1 MRPVLPAVAVVTRAA
16 ALGAL
21 AAGAVLGVM
30 SGPALGAPLGAQVPG
45 AAPAARP
52 PTAVRSRVVDAA
64 TGAPLA
70 GAELWLVGVLPAA
83 PNGDAAAP
91 RDTAAV
97 RTDARGAWHAAVAPG
112 RYRVRARALGYLPRE
127 RTVDLGPGAA
137 DLVLALDAVALPLG
151 QVVVS
156 AARREQRLADAVVT
170 TEVVTRAEIARTGAS
185 DLASVLL
192 EQTGT
197 QLQGGMPAGAGAVL
211 QGLGDERVLV
221 LLDGRPVA
229 GRIAGVFDLSRIPT
243 AVIERVEVI
252 KGPQATL
259 YGTDAMGG
267 VINIVT
273 RTPGVGSDGVW
284 GPIAGATAT
293 VTAGSQA
300 RRDGGAGLTL
310 ARGALAGTVDV
321 GRRTIDLTPGRGA
334 TDGALAA
341 RTDGAAKLRWAP
353 DSLRSVEASVLALDE
368 RQRWRS
374 GALYTFSDNRQWS
387 GRLTGAWRRGR
398 QRLVPTLYASTFDHR
413 SRGSVATRPIAGD
426 TGQRDL
432 QRVSQADV
440 QYTGQFGAAGAH
452 VVDAGAQLRRDETE
466 AARVPGGL
474 RAVTTVEPYV
484 QAELAATPALSLA
497 PGVRLSR
504 SAQWGTAVTPRLA
517 ARYVVPLGAGAGGRL
532 TLRASAGTGFRAPG
546 FKELFMFFQNQA
558 AGYAVLGNPDL
569 RPERSR
575 NVTGGAEWAAD
586 RAYLRGQLFWN
597 GFRNFIET
605 RPIQG
610 AGEAPLYRYANVST
624 GSTRGVEAEV
634 GGVLGRVR
642 LESGYAALAT
652 RDNATGRPLLGRPTH
667 SGRLAASYAAPA
679 GGRLAGARLS
689 TVGVFTGRTP
699 MQRGDDGQVTSW
711 RDAFLRVD
719 LRAAQRVR
727 GGLDLV
733 IGADNLFDTRPA
745 QWAGF
750 TGRQLYTA
758 LSWTLAP
765 TAVP

>member
-1 MRPVLPAVAVVTRAA
+1 MRPVLPPVAVTTRAA
-16 ALGAL
+16 VLGAL
-21 AAGAVLGVM
+21 AVGV
-30 SGPALGAPLGAQVPG
+30 ALGATLDAALGNPLGAQVPA
-45 AAPAARP
+45 AAPAAQP
-52 PTAVRSRVVDAA
+52 PAAVRGHVIDAA

-70 GAELWLVGVLPAA
+70 GAELWLVGPLVGPLPAT
-83 PNGDAAAP
+83 PNAGAAAP
-91 RDTAAV
+91 GDTAVV
-97 RTDARGAWHAAVAPG
+97 RADARGAWRAAVAPG

-137 DLVLALDAVALPLG
+137 DLVLALDAAALALD

-156 AARREQRLADAVVT
+156 AARREQRLADAVAT

-192 EQTGT
+192 EQTGI

-211 QGLGDERVLV
+211 QGLGAERVLV

-273 RTPGVGSDGVW
+273 RTPGAGGDGVW
-284 GPIAGATAT
+284 GPVAGATAT

-300 RRDGGAGLTL
+300 RRDGSAGLTL
-310 ARGALAGTVDV
+310 ARGALAGTVDA

-353 DSLRSVEASVLALDE
+353 DSARSVEASVLALDE

-398 QRLVPTLYASTFDHR
+398 HRLVPTLYASTFDHR

-432 QRVSQADV
+432 QRVYQADV

-504 SAQWGTAVTPRLA
+504 SAQWGTALTPRLA
-517 ARYVVPLGAGAGGRL
+517 ARYVVPLGGRRAGAGERL
-532 TLRASAGTGFRAPG
+532 TLRASAGTGVPRAR
-546 FKELFMFFQNQA
+546 L
-558 AGYAVLGNPDL
+558 
-569 RPERSR
+569 
-575 NVTGGAEWAAD
+575 
-586 RAYLRGQLFWN
+586 
-597 GFRNFIET
+597 
-605 RPIQG
+605 QG
-610 AGEAPLYRYANVST
+610 AVHVLPEPGRRVC
-624 GSTRGVEAEV
+624 RV
-634 GGVLGRVR
+634 GQ
-642 LESGYAALAT
+642 
-652 RDNATGRPLLGRPTH
+652 P
-667 SGRLAASYAAPA
+667 
-679 GGRLAGARLS
+679 
-689 TVGVFTGRTP
+689 
-699 MQRGDDGQVTSW
+699 
-711 RDAFLRVD
+711 
-719 LRAAQRVR
+719 
-727 GGLDLV
+727 
-733 IGADNLFDTRPA
+733 
-745 QWAGF
+745 
-750 TGRQLYTA
+750 
-758 LSWTLAP
+758 
-765 TAVP
+765 